1 MKRKKKSHRAIYGLM
16 GAVVAATTIGTV
28 AARDI
33 KPYKAPELR
42 LVQGS
47 VDYDLTEGIT
57 YDNKKYELM
66 VEDTGD
72 FDIEVLGRYDVE
84 YSLTPLDEETTSAS
98 DNTGVS
104 KNDDPDFDSAFTVG
118 SEETEA
124 ASSHTDMELE
134 SIQSE
139 AKAEPK
145 KEKLFTRLLGH
156 LTGHAYAA
164 EVEETGAGTL
174 EENGFSTTPVE
185 TDLPEAT
192 KTESETEANPEQNA
206 SGGNDTGTEASGKTE
221 TGKYESETGAG
232 TLEEN
237 GFSTTPVETDL
248 PEATKTESETEA
260 NPEQNASGGND
271 TGTEAS
277 GKTETG
283 KYESETGAENTDASL
298 ATPSDAEGGTLDDID
313 GIIYFSRVVRVVAS
327 DYSNIKFD
335 DPHLEIPSSA
345 DLYGIQIQGRIPV
358 ASDSNAE
365 PDGDHATP
373 SNAEAIEGS
382 DGVTAEGVEYKLF
395 LKNPDLILGD
405 VAFTDADGKKVK
417 EVKVT
422 VKNDEELKSAVIVES
437 NEQGAPVITGMEL
450 GTYTVTLAAVDPET
464 EEEIICEREVHV
476 VLNKCVVFDAPVLYI
491 GTKNTSYDLTSRMLA
506 RDENG
511 GPVEPIYV
519 LNEEEL
525 LAAREEVQVKATPSN
540 AEGSTEE
547 TETGETETEE
557 TETEETV
564 TEVRLKKGT
573 YHVTLGAKHPVS
585 GDEFTVER
593 EVRVVDGYYIYAPTL
608 EIAAGSTDY
617 DLLQG
622 VEVKNDEGT
631 TAAVEV
637 KLKDTSELLRA
648 AEAFETMPAESTEEE
663 DNFAADTV
671 EMYSE
676 NSADEK
682 ALSGNPALKEGN
694 YSITLMANDPN
705 TGEEMITERSISVRA
720 GAPYFLY
727 ISSSKDKN
735 QYPMNYGLNMSVSDY
750 DTDMFYYDG
759 AVYSTNINGKFESRA
774 YKHLVNEAKL
784 WTLPLRGGYR
794 EVFLSNSNKGRGSNY
809 QIVSSTK
816 GSWENSFGRGGGLR
830 RDYYTSRVSYDPDVS
845 VVTAKPLNVD
855 FFKQFNGMFDSNGA
869 SKWFSDWHGYRSL
882 RVGGGT
888 YSYSNL
894 GYTTNDDNAYGGA
907 NNPIQIPQGEFG
919 LQLFLLSNMVDANDT
934 PFRGLYFKLTNEQSH
949 LNLDKI
955 EVYNH
960 DATAGIG
967 VYRKGGTPRPRS
979 GTIYVRGDY
988 AESVP
993 YTKSVAIRT
1002 GYGVQ
1007 GTCPNYVIE
1016 NVGRVDL
1023 ETIPLKDEYNNTCDH
1038 GFDSAFMLNNV
1049 GNTIFRGNG
1058 HVNYV
1063 QSMILRKENDLE
1075 LYGGG
1080 QLRFQKSVGNMDFS
1094 AEANDDTNKG
1104 VLKAGRILLNESMEI
1119 FKADT
1124 RKVNEPL
1131 ITLLSYKEKYG
1142 ETYYDQNGYVVSNGY
1157 LIKARKQDDKPFVPD
1172 ETFAHTDS
1180 DGCVLDP
1187 TNFYVANP
1195 DEKTQ
1200 TTEQA
1205 TLYFTAKNHGKTI
1218 VTTTLP
1224 TWPICVKNNND
1235 DSDIAYFRTYADA
1248 INSLTTKSGSYTIT
1262 NLVEREFTVDDG
1274 TALQNFRN
1282 ENITELIFSSGK
1294 RPEGEAD
1301 IDHGYYRIRAR
1312 VQRWQLPAK
1321 VKVTFQNIVLKYAQG
1336 KNAQFN
1342 HQNLV
1347 FVKNGGSLTF
1357 GDDVF
1362 FLAGDQDSTGYAYVF
1377 GGITDKDCP
1386 DDVDILINSGA
1397 FTAVYG
1403 GGHANGTHS
1412 GAATITIG
1420 GTATVT
1426 ETLSGGNIG
1435 SGTRN
1440 KGDKK
1445 SIITIN
1451 APLEVQNI
1459 YDYDE
1464 MTINVTGTDPTTGA
1478 NKNVTVKESLYARK
1492 GNGTE
1497 KYAGV
1502 TILKGGSE
1510 LVLKGSSTSNYRVM
1524 GTLKLADDAKQ
1535 DAKLSFARTSGKP
1548 SSSSNYNILYLMGPD
1563 PLYSN
1568 DPIREYKIQ
1577 VGYTTKNPTVGD
1589 WVFYMPNATDEEITT
1604 KHLKSM
1610 FVDKNGEPKATNGK
1624 YVTIMPKPADKA
1636 IVLVNKSVGLSIKQ
1650 GDGTYSTPETYLT
1663 LKEALDALKAKEGTS
1678 PNSSYRITIF
1688 AGGYTFSDEDKTA
1701 MASMQGTTANE
1712 ILWTSK
1718 VGPDGGDL
1726 GTAGTVLPAGDLTF
1740 FGKKSIVQDMTL
1752 KFTAQ
1757 NSIYADGKPLEISNG
1772 VKISEGTGTFK
1783 PDLYGGSGTQEV
1795 IGNTNLTVLSG
1806 EFRNIYAGGNG
1817 QKVTGNTSLIMKGG
1831 LATSVYGGGN
1841 GGEVTGNS
1849 TVSMEV
1855 PNKAA
1860 EGGNTGNTEFTFT
1873 DISGQGTVKDGAL
1886 TPSVHGTKTVSVVPG
1901 NKNADLTVRVSNLT
1915 GFDTLTLG
1923 NETGAIDYAK
1933 QQFRI
1938 SARFNNKVT
1947 DDDTTNKTNTV
1958 YLNRSALV
1966 LECGSG
1972 RIENLITKKVCALVI
1987 KREQDTALQKEVT
2000 RPLLIDGRVTV
2011 SYTENIS
2018 AEGVK
2023 TKVYDKI
2030 KLMYVDQKG
2039 SADGDVMVTYSKTT
2053 NTAETEA
2060 IFYEDGT
2067 TGNLPTQ
2074 KMDRDNGT
2082 SDIILSSK
2090 KAHTI
2095 EGEVIYPDDSR
2106 IEDASKPS
2114 ENISKFIVV
2123 NYDPKNEH
2131 EVAGGYVVKIPKDK
2145 ITDKTYTENWMKKD
2159 NTYDQKLT
2167 LTEGTEI
2174 FKLKF
2179 TSTKD
2184 RNGSKGKT
2192 EVPVPI
2198 DTENF
2203 FYVAHVICKNEDKSS
2218 LLLDVT
2224 APRQSKTS
2232 GDAFGDYEG
2241 DGVNGKYHI
2250 HGDSSDYNITDKNL
2264 LPNAPSGFQS
2274 QGTKLTYTP
2283 HGVKL
2288 AAWSF
2293 GGADGNEAF
2302 EKEVAKA
2309 DFGDDKNN
2317 IPEGLH
2323 LIDKASAVDGV
2334 VCNIDFDIPQKDV
2347 ETAIAAGQKYLVVYV
2362 KDKVNNTAKYII
2374 PMSDS
2379 VIDVKVPMSVSLV
2392 AIKKSGTGLGVDACE
2407 LLAPTCYI
2415 VNYGRNKVKVEVAK
2429 FEADK
2434 TKTLKLVEGNNTTTY
2449 KANQIALHLKD
2460 TGNGLATNAGG
2471 TDENTKFNL
2480 RNVLSIVDEK
2490 GKRAFLGDLKPKS
2503 EDGHTLDF
2511 TFGAYYDPVNIQETE
2526 DWLTNT
2532 MSYHF
2537 SVVTTTT
2544 PDPNP

>member
-221 TGKYESETGAG
+221 TGKYESETGA
-232 TLEEN
+232 
-237 GFSTTPVETDL
+237 
-248 PEATKTESETEA
+248 
-260 NPEQNASGGND
+260 
-271 TGTEAS
+271 
-277 GKTETG
+277 
-283 KYESETGAENTDASL
+283 ENTDASL

-345 DLYGIQIQGRIPV
+345 DLYGIQIQERIPV

-365 PDGDHATP
+365 PNEGGDNATP

-476 VLNKCVVFDAPVLYI
+476 VLNKCVIFDAPVLYI

-540 AEGSTEE
+540 AEESTEE
-547 TETGETETEE
+547 TETGETETG
-557 TETEETV
+557 ETV

-631 TAAVEV
+631 TVDAEV
-637 KLKDTSELLRA
+637 KIKDASELLTA
-648 AEAFETMPAESTEEE
+648 AEEFETMTAESTEEE
-663 DNFAADTV
+663 NNFAADTV

-682 ALSGNPALKEGN
+682 ALSGNPALKEGS

-705 TGEEMITERSISVRA
+705 TGEEIITERPISVRA
-720 GAPYFLY
+720 AMYNLSVGKANESYRNYYNISYGLDMPDYVSGSNLYVREGPNSTTINGRWEPTAYKFITNNDYASVSALVMRGGAKRWWWATSSSGPWGNAQEYTSQGNWKNAFGDAPY
-727 ISSSKDKN
+727 
-735 QYPMNYGLNMSVSDY
+735 GL
-750 DTDMFYYDG
+750 
-759 AVYSTNINGKFESRA
+759 INDNADAEVKSYA
-774 YKHLVNEAKL
+774 
-784 WTLPLRGGYR
+784 PL
-794 EVFLSNSNKGRGSNY
+794 
-809 QIVSSTK
+809 
-816 GSWENSFGRGGGLR
+816 
-830 RDYYTSRVSYDPDVS
+830 DV
-845 VVTAKPLNVD
+845 T
-855 FFKQFNGMFDSNGA
+855 FFQQFNKFP
-869 SKWFSDWHGYRSL
+869 KWFSDWQTQRCAI
-882 RVGGGT
+882 RVDG
-888 YSYSNL
+888 SWNNI
-894 GYTTNDDNAYGGA
+894 GYTTQGDGDYGGK
-907 NNPIQIPQGEFG
+907 NSPIVIPRGHFG
-919 LQLFLLSNMVDANDT
+919 LQSFLLALSKDVKQVPYQD
-934 PFRGLYFKLTNEQSH
+934 LYFKLTDTSQTPNIYLS
-949 LNLDKI
+949 LKYI
-955 EVYNH
+955 EVPEH
-960 DATAGIG
+960 DVSAGIG
-967 VYRKGGTPRPRS
+967 QYTKKEYDTRPRS
-979 GTIYVRGDY
+979 GTIHVLGNGGSGYEYV
-988 AESVP
+988 EV
-993 YTKSVAIRT
+993 RT
-1002 GYGVQ
+1002 GGGTQ
-1007 GTCPNYVIE
+1007 GKCPNYVIE
-1016 NVGRVDL
+1016 NTGTV
-1023 ETIPLKDEYNNTCDH
+1023 KMKAEYS

-1049 GNTIFRGNG
+1049 GNVEFNGNG
-1058 HVNYV
+1058 YSNTV
-1063 QSMILRKENDLE
+1063 QSMILREKATLT
-1075 LYGGG
+1075 LQGGG
-1080 QLRFQKSVGNMDFS
+1080 ELKFQKAVADLRATDGV
-1094 AEANDDTNKG
+1094 DDSKRG
-1104 VLKAGRILLNESMEI
+1104 VLIAGLIKLDDADVKM
-1119 FKADT
+1119 FKANT
-1124 RKVNEPL
+1124 RKVDEPL
-1131 ITLLSYKEKYG
+1131 ITLLSYKEKWG
-1142 ETYYDQNGYVVSNGY
+1142 EVYYDYNGYVTSNGHV
-1157 LIKARKQDDKPFVPD
+1157 IKATKQGDTPFVPN
-1172 ETFAHTDS
+1172 ETFAHTTS
-1180 DGCVLDP
+1180 EKYVLDA

-1200 TTEQA
+1200 TTEQD

-1589 WVFYMPNATDEEITT
+1589 WVFYMPNAKAEEISI

-1712 ILWTSK
+1712 ILWTSQ

-1726 GTAGTVLPAGDLTF
+1726 GSAQTVLPAGDLTF

-1752 KFTAQ
+1752 NFTAQ

-1772 VKISEGTGTFK
+1772 VNISEGTGTFK
-1783 PDLYGGSGTQEV
+1783 PDLYGGRENQPFT
-1795 IGNTNLTVLSG
+1795 GNTDLVVLSG
-1806 EFRNIYAGGNG
+1806 EFRKIYAGSNG
-1817 QKVTGNTSLIMKGG
+1817 GKVTGNTSLIMKGG

-1860 EGGNTGNTEFTFT
+1860 EGGNTGKTEFTFT
-1873 DISGQGTVKDGAL
+1873 DISGEGTVKDGAL
-1886 TPSVHGTKTVSVVPG
+1886 TPSVTGTKTVSVVPKD
-1901 NKNADLTVRVSNLT
+1901 KNTNLKVHVSNLT
-1915 GFDTLTLG
+1915 GFDELTLG
-1923 NETGAIDYAK
+1923 NATGNITYAN

-1938 SARFNNKVT
+1938 KTRFDSSLT
-1947 DDDTTNKTNTV
+1947 DGGTNRSDNV
-1958 YLNRSALV
+1958 HLNRSALV

-1972 RIENLITKKVCALVI
+1972 HIGNLNTQKVCALVI
-1987 KREQDTALQKEVT
+1987 KRENDVTAQKDVT
-2000 RPLLIDGRVTV
+2000 RPLLIDGQVTV
-2011 SYTENIS
+2011 SSTEKPS
-2018 AEGVK
+2018 AEGVGV

-2030 KLMYVDQKG
+2030 KLMYVDEKV
-2039 SADGDVMVTYSKTT
+2039 STDGDVMVTYSSKDHTKD
-2053 NTAETEA
+2053 TEA

-2067 TGNLPTQ
+2067 AGNLPTQ

-2274 QGTKLTYTP
+2274 MGTKLTYTP

-2334 VCNIDFDIPQKDV
+2334 ACDIDFDIPQKDV

-2449 KANQIALHLKD
+2449 EANQIALHLKD